1 VVSLRAL
8 GAGPGRCRWER
19 STLSRRPW

>member
-1 VVSLRAL
+1 VVRLRAL

>member
-8 GAGPGRCRWER
+8 GAGPGHCRWER